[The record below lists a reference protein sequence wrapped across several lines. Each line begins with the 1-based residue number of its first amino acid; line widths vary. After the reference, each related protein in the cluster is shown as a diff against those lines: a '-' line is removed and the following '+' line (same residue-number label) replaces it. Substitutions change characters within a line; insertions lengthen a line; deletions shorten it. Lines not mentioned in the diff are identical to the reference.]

1 MVHRIWGLLI
11 ALIIVPDIYIWL
23 HYYRT
28 RYLHNRFIRRV
39 WWIPCAVMTVYTI
52 GLSTIRNFAPT
63 DLTWLNTYL
72 FLFGIFI
79 GPKALFALCSWI
91 GSALRA
97 LFHMR
102 YNYGHRIGLA
112 VGSLGVVAYIYG
124 LTFGVGKIVVRHVD
138 ISFNDLPEE
147 FDGYRILQISD
158 IHTGTFDG
166 WRRKILHAEIDS
178 IRKQKDID
186 LVCFTGDMQNM
197 RPEEVEKM
205 MPELRRLP
213 YMYSVL
219 GNHDYAQYVKSTP
232 QLEESMRKKLV
243 GLENQLGH
251 VLLNA
256 NIPLHRT
263 MKDGSHS
270 KATIWLAGEENDAR
284 PPYPDRANLKKTL
297 KGIPDSAFVILMQ
310 HDPSA
315 WQRDILP
322 HSNVQLTLS
331 GHTHGGQMQ
340 IFGFR
345 VTELTQDEDLG
356 LYDKQ
361 GRYLYVNA
369 GLGGLVPFRL
379 NMPNEITVITLHKTT
394 NNNNSHNSNQ
404 S

>member
-11 ALIIVPDIYIWL
+11 ALVIVPDVYIWL

-28 RYLHNRFIRRV
+28 RYLHNSIVRKV

-52 GLSTIRNFAPT
+52 ALSTIRNFAPT

-72 FLFGIFI
+72 FLFGVFI

-97 LFHMR
+97 LFHTR
-102 YNYGHRIGLA
+102 YNYGHRIGLV
-112 VGSLGVVAYIYG
+112 VGTLGVAAYIYG
-124 LTFGVGKIVVRHVD
+124 LTLGVGKIVVRHVD

-158 IHTGTFDG
+158 LHTGTFDG

-178 IRKQKDID
+178 IKKQKDID

-205 MPELRRLP
+205 MPELSRLP

-219 GNHDYAQYVKSTP
+219 GNHDYAQYVKATP
-232 QLEESMRKKLV
+232 RLEKSMRKKLI
-243 GLENQLGH
+243 GLENQLGR
-251 VLLNA
+251 VMLNE
-256 NIPLHRT
+256 NIALHRKL
-263 MKDGSHS
+263 KDGRRST
-270 KATIWLAGEENDAR
+270 ATIWLAGEENDSR
-284 PPYPDRANLKKTL
+284 PPYPDRANLRKTL
-297 KGIPDSAFVILMQ
+297 KGIPDSAFVILLQ

-322 HSNVQLTLS
+322 HSNVQLTLA

-340 IFGFR
+340 ILGFR
-345 VTELTQDEDLG
+345 ITELMQEEDLG
-356 LYDKQ
+356 LYERN

-379 NMPNEITVITLHKTT
+379 NMPNEITVITLHKTI
-394 NNNNSHNSNQ
+394 NNNKHNSKQ
-404 S
+404 P